1 MLEQSKHDDSELVDD
16 NNSPITR
23 VQFEVRFKAFQSQLR
38 EITKTT
44 GRLAPPQLN
53 DAEVSVPDRRI
64 VSAGVGSDV
73 LQGFYLGKT
82 KVLLLTTVTSFTL
95 IRICAQVALKRLR
108 GLHMEDKYIKVR
120 YTVYPCAR
128 SDGLCSA

>member
-1 MLEQSKHDDSELVDD
+1 MQEQSKQDDNELVDN

-23 VQFEVRFKAFQSQLR
+23 VQFEVRFKAFQNQLR
-38 EITKTT
+38 EITKIT

-53 DAEVSVPDRRI
+53 DVELTVPDRRI

-73 LQGFYLGKT
+73 LQGVYLGTT
-82 KVLLLTTVTSFTL
+82 KVLLLATVTGCTL
-95 IRICAQVALKRLR
+95 ICIRAQVALKRLR

-120 YTVYPCAR
+120 HTV
-128 SDGLCSA
+128 

>member
-16 NNSPITR
+16 RNSPITR

-44 GRLAPPQLN
+44 GRLAPPLLN
-53 DAEVSVPDRRI
+53 DAELSVPDRRI

-73 LQGFYLGKT
+73 LQGVYLGKT
-82 KVLLLTTVTSFTL
+82 KVLCLTIVLSFTL
-95 IRICAQVALKRLR
+95 MCAMCEQVALKRLR

-120 YTVYPCAR
+120 HTV
-128 SDGLCSA
+128 